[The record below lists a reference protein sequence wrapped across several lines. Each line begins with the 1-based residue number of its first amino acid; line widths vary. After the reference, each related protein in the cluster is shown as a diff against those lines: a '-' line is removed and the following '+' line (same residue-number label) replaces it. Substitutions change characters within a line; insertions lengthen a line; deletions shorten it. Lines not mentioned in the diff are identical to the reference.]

1 MKRRH
6 YERATEYTADA
17 YRVAGSDGIAYDVL
31 GWETE
36 PDEDTDWTGIEERTG
51 MLVVQ
56 MIGDDRHFVVDPD
69 DVTPLDEDEYCPEC
83 GQIGCQCN
91 QC

>member
-17 YRVAGSDGIAYDVL
+17 YRVAGSDGIAYYVL

-69 DVTPLDEDEYCPEC
+69 DVTPLDADEYCPEC
-83 GQIGCQCN
+83 GQIGCHCYR
-91 QC
+91 